1 MIDDGQLILAAEDCD
16 ESQFSSLHCFTD
28 YEDRIIKLLMAHGP
42 VLLRGGRGSG
52 KSALLIEASRR
63 IRSDLPDALPVYLSL
78 RHLPLLQS
86 SGIEYQSFFSTLVAG
101 AVNSSLE
108 KSDINTRITSN
119 LNSSNIRTELVELA
133 RKINKRIVLIFDD
146 AAHIGR
152 ETDLGDFFGLFRTIS
167 GNNVSCKAAIYP
179 GVTKFGKRFDVYSDA
194 TVIDLS
200 RDERSPSFSKFFSE
214 MTKVR
219 YPKMH
224 EKFSKTITSRQDDV
238 YHFLGRSVLGNARSY
253 VFACNILNENNSIGL
268 NEITDCLTKL
278 SADYYW
284 PLLEELRPK
293 LGIYESL
300 LEPSQQIAESIFDFL
315 VEKQSTSALIHRD
328 YQQRLLKVFEILE
341 YVGFISKREAS
352 RSLRSGGRGARYASN
367 LCTLLEKSPHRRV
380 TQEVFQSWVNEKDDA
395 AEIHSTNNILN
406 IEIPLPDESKSMS
419 ILEMG
424 IDRLKQGKAY
434 PYGLTDHKLTVLKNA
449 GINTIADLA
458 KIDDKDLLKI
468 PLIGD
473 RTLLRVKNTVLQA
486 IWM

>member
-1 MIDDGQLILAAEDCD
+1 MIEDGQLILAAEDCE

-28 YEDRIIKLLMAHGP
+28 YEERIIKALMAHGP

-63 IRSDLPDALPVYLSL
+63 IRSQMPDVLSVYLSL

-86 SGIEYQSFFSTLVAG
+86 SGAEYQNFFSSLVAT

-108 KSDINTRITSN
+108 KSGLSARITN
-119 LNSSNIRTELVELA
+119 ILNSGNIRSELVELA
-133 RKINKRIVLIFDD
+133 KNINRRIVLIFDD

-214 MTKVR
+214 MTKTR
-219 YPKMH
+219 YPKIH
-224 EKFSKTITSRQDDV
+224 EKFSKTITSKQDDI

-253 VFACNILNENNSIGL
+253 VFACNILNENSTIGL

-284 PLLEELRPK
+284 PLLEELKPK

-300 LEPSQQIAESIFDFL
+300 LEPSEEIAEIIFNFL
-315 VEKQSTSALIHRD
+315 AEKQATSALIHRD
-328 YQQRLLKVFEILE
+328 YQQRLLKILEILE

-352 RSLRSGGRGARYASN
+352 RSLKSGGRGARYASN

-380 TQEVFQSWVNEKDDA
+380 TQEVFMNWINDKEEV

-406 IEIPLPDESKSMS
+406 INIPLPDESNTMS
-419 ILEMG
+419 ILEMS
-424 IDRLKQGKAY
+424 IDILKQGKTY
-434 PYGLTDHKLTVLKNA
+434 PYGLTDHKLQLLKGA
-449 GINTIADLA
+449 GINTISDLA
-458 KIDDKDLLKI
+458 SISDKDLLQI

>member
-1 MIDDGQLILAAEDCD
+1 MIEDGQLILAAEDCE

-28 YEDRIIKLLMAHGP
+28 YEERIIKALMAHGP

-63 IRSDLPDALPVYLSL
+63 IRSQMPDVLSVYLSL

-86 SGIEYQSFFSTLVAG
+86 SGAEYQNFFSSLVAT

-108 KSDINTRITSN
+108 KSGLSARITN
-119 LNSSNIRTELVELA
+119 ILNSGNIRSELVELA
-133 RKINKRIVLIFDD
+133 KNINRRIVLIFDD

-214 MTKVR
+214 MTKTR
-219 YPKMH
+219 YPKIH
-224 EKFSKTITSRQDDV
+224 EKFSKTITSKQDDI

-253 VFACNILNENNSIGL
+253 VFACNILNENSTIGL

-284 PLLEELRPK
+284 PLLEELKPK

-300 LEPSQQIAESIFDFL
+300 LEPSEEIAEIIFNFL
-315 VEKQSTSALIHRD
+315 AEKQATSALIHRD
-328 YQQRLLKVFEILE
+328 YQQRLLKILEILE

-352 RSLRSGGRGARYASN
+352 RSLKSGGRGARYASN

-380 TQEVFQSWVNEKDDA
+380 TQEVFMNWINDKEEV

-406 IEIPLPDESKSMS
+406 IDIPLPDESNTMS
-419 ILEMG
+419 ILEMS
-424 IDRLKQGKAY
+424 IDILKQGKTY
-434 PYGLTDHKLTVLKNA
+434 PYGLTDHKLQLLKGA
-449 GINTIADLA
+449 GINTISDLA
-458 KIDDKDLLKI
+458 SISDKDLLQI

>member
-1 MIDDGQLILAAEDCD
+1 MIEDGQLILAAEDCE

-28 YEDRIIKLLMAHGP
+28 YEERIIKALMAHGP

-63 IRSDLPDALPVYLSL
+63 IRSQMPDVLSAYLSL

-86 SGIEYQSFFSTLVAG
+86 SGAEYQNFFSSLVAT

-108 KSDINTRITSN
+108 KSGLSARITN
-119 LNSSNIRTELVELA
+119 ILNSGNIRSELVELA
-133 RKINKRIVLIFDD
+133 RNIDRRIVLIFDD

-214 MTKVR
+214 MTKTR
-219 YPKMH
+219 YPKIH
-224 EKFSKTITSRQDDV
+224 EKFSKTITSKQDDI

-253 VFACNILNENNSIGL
+253 VFACNILNENSTIGL

-284 PLLEELRPK
+284 PLLEELKPK

-300 LEPSQQIAESIFDFL
+300 LEPSEEIAEIIFNFL
-315 VEKQSTSALIHRD
+315 AEKQATSALIHRD
-328 YQQRLLKVFEILE
+328 YQQRLLKILEILE

-352 RSLRSGGRGARYASN
+352 RSLKSGGRGARYASN

-380 TQEVFQSWVNEKDDA
+380 TQEVFMNWINDKEEV

-406 IEIPLPDESKSMS
+406 IDIPLPDESNTMS
-419 ILEMG
+419 ILEMS
-424 IDRLKQGKAY
+424 IDILKQGKTY
-434 PYGLTDHKLTVLKNA
+434 PYGLTDHKLQLLKGA
-449 GINTIADLA
+449 GINTISDLA
-458 KIDDKDLLKI
+458 SISDKDLLQI